1 MRPASRKR
9 ISITVWR
16 RTGSWALLALLLTIG
31 CGTSRDTPPPA
42 TATGQAAATG
52 QNAKTRA
59 ATFVDQNVP
68 SQMVADQGYMASVR
82 MRNTGTASWTAADNF
97 RIGSVNPPDNEVWG
111 FRRVTVPFVV
121 APGAEAT
128 FTFAL
133 KAPQTPGEYNF
144 RWRMVQDGVEWF
156 GEETPNVLVAVAGPV
171 SQEKR

>member
-1 MRPASRKR
+1 VRLASRKR
-9 ISITVWR
+9 ISIPVWR
-16 RTGSWALLALLLTIG
+16 RTGGLALALLLTMG
-31 CGTSRDTPPPA
+31 CGTSRETPQPA
-42 TATGQAAATG
+42 TTGQAAATG
-52 QNAKTRA
+52 QNAKARA

-68 SQMVADQGYMASVR
+68 SQMVADQGYTASVR
-82 MRNTGTASWTAADNF
+82 MRNTGTVSWTAADNY
-97 RIGSVNPPDNEVWG
+97 RIGSVNPPDNEAWG

-144 RWRMVQDGVEWF
+144 QWRMVQDGVEWF

-171 SQEKR
+171 GKEER